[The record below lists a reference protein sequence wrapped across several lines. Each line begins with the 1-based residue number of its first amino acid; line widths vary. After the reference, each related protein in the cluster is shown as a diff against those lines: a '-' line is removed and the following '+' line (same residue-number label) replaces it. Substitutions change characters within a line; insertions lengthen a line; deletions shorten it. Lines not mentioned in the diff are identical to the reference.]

1 MKKVLYITANPGA
14 EEKSYGLQVGR
25 KFIEEYK
32 VSNPEDSV
40 VEIDLFDSFI
50 PTIDRDMM
58 SAWGKLGSGAG
69 FESLNFEEA
78 RKVSRFGE
86 LTEQFVE
93 ADKYIFVT
101 PLWNFSAPAVLKSYL
116 DTACV
121 AGKTFKYTEQGPVG
135 LLEGKKILHIQ
146 ASGGVFSEGPAAAF
160 DHGNGYIKTVAQ
172 FIGITDVNSIFVEG
186 TAIDPTK
193 GQAIKELA
201 IEKAVELA
209 KVF

>member
-1 MKKVLYITANPGA
+1 MKKLLYITANPGT
-14 EEKSYGLQVGR
+14 EERSYGLQVGR
-25 KFIEEYK
+25 KFVEEYK
-32 VSNPEDSV
+32 TANPEDLV

-58 SAWGKLGSGAG
+58 SAWGKLGSGAA
-69 FESLNFEEA
+69 FESLNEEEA
-78 RKVSRFGE
+78 KKVSRFGE
-86 LTEQFVE
+86 LTEQFVD
-93 ADKYIFVT
+93 ADKYVFVT
-101 PLWNFSAPAVLKSYL
+101 PLWNFTIPAVMKSYL
-116 DTACV
+116 DTVCV

-135 LLEGKKILHIQ
+135 LLEGKKLLHIQ
-146 ASGGVFSEGPAAAF
+146 ASGGIFSEGPAAAS
-160 DHGNGYIKTVAQ
+160 DHGNGYIKTIAQ

-193 GQAIKELA
+193 GQEIKELA